1 MKNLVYFQKG
11 GNKMK
16 KMEKSC
22 RFDLKQ
28 LFTIHL
34 FTFSY
39 FNYSLKIKNK
49 CSMQIKEVSSH
60 FVSEVQL
67 LPCADAVHVRA
78 LLCTLLL
85 LIL

>member
-39 FNYSLKIKNK
+39 FNYSLKIKSK
-49 CSMQIKEVSSH
+49 FSTKMAKKV
-60 FVSEVQL
+60 
-67 LPCADAVHVRA
+67 DR
-78 LLCTLLL
+78 
-85 LIL
+85 